1 MTKIFQQ
8 QKKDDLWYV
17 DIFNDIYT
25 WLKKLIF
32 YLVQAFFASLG
43 VDDSVFLLEEFIQII
58 VIIVFTVLL

>member
-43 VDDSVFLLEEFIQII
+43 VDDLVFLLEEFIQII